1 MLRMKRTWVVVMDRM
16 GARIFERLARKK
28 DLSLLREWEHPGG
41 DFLEQELTSD
51 RPGIGRMNS
60 REYRGNVYNPGS
72 SAKEVSLKQF
82 CRKVAH
88 YLNAC
93 RLNSNQH
100 AEGYDELILIAES
113 HTLGILRSV
122 LHEQVSRKVVSTLD
136 KDFAWIETRDLPDIV
151 LEYL

>member
-1 MLRMKRTWVVVMDRM
+1 MKRTWVVVMDRM

-28 DLSLLREWEHPGG
+28 ELSLLREWEHPGG
-41 DFLEQELTSD
+41 DFREQELTSD

-72 SAKEVSLKQF
+72 SAKEQSLKQF
-82 CRKVAH
+82 CREVAR

-93 RLNSNQH
+93 RLNPTQNENS
-100 AEGYDELILIAES
+100 YDELILVAES

-122 LHEQVSRKVVSTLD
+122 LNEQVSRKVVGTLD
-136 KDFAWIETRDLPDIV
+136 KDFAWIETRELREIV
-151 LEYL
+151 MDYL

>member
-28 DLSLLREWEHPGG
+28 ELSLLREWEHPGG
-41 DFLEQELTSD
+41 DFREQELTSD

-72 SAKEVSLKQF
+72 SAKEQSLKQF
-82 CRKVAH
+82 CREVAH

-93 RLNSNQH
+93 RLNPTQNENS
-100 AEGYDELILIAES
+100 YDELILVAES
-113 HTLGILRSV
+113 RTLGILRSV
-122 LHEQVSRKVVSTLD
+122 LNEQVSRKVVGTLD
-136 KDFAWIETRDLPDIV
+136 KDFAWIETRDLPEIV
-151 LEYL
+151 MDYL

>member
-1 MLRMKRTWVVVMDRM
+1 MKRTWVVVMDRM

-28 DLSLLREWEHPGG
+28 ELSLLREWEHPGG
-41 DFLEQELTSD
+41 DFREQELTSD

-72 SAKEVSLKQF
+72 SAKEQSLKQF
-82 CRKVAH
+82 CREVAH

-93 RLNSNQH
+93 RLNPTQNENS
-100 AEGYDELILIAES
+100 YDELILVAES

-122 LHEQVSRKVVSTLD
+122 LNEQVSRKVVGTLD
-136 KDFAWIETRDLPDIV
+136 KDFAWIETRDLPEIV
-151 LEYL
+151 MDYL